1 MLIIP
6 ILASTWVGEGNR
18 LATRITVPKFYFN
31 MFVLLFTEEMDES
44 AGESS
49 KVEVTTA
56 IKILSQKMEDLQLCS
71 NLITKHGNALQKAL
85 SELESLDSACDMTS
99 KIKAINEKA
108 TLYRIASSRM
118 INVSWIDYKKIL
130 MCKYTRILYLRI

>member
-1 MLIIP
+1 MFHFK
-6 ILASTWVGEGNR
+6 R
-18 LATRITVPKFYFN
+18 TVHALY
-31 MFVLLFTEEMDES
+31 LCTEDADES
-44 AGESS
+44 AGEGA

-71 NLITKHGNALQKAL
+71 NLITKHGSALQKAL
-85 SELESLDSACDMTS
+85 SELESLDSASDMTS

-118 INVSWIDYKKIL
+118 TNVS
-130 MCKYTRILYLRI
+130 